1 MNENLPSAVPSIT
14 DDLVGS
20 INSRVDGGYIL
31 VQELQAV
38 VLDKRVVRTNRRPA
52 DADDVGNARR
62 IDETFRRRCIRSNED
77 VRWHYQHCSIPL
89 AVPPH

>member
-1 MNENLPSAVPSIT
+1 MDENLSSAVPSIS

-20 INSRVDGGYIL
+20 INSCVDGEYIL

-38 VLDKRVVRTNRRPA
+38 VLDKRVVGTNRRPA
-52 DADDVGNARR
+52 DADDVGNACR
-62 IDETFRRRCIRSNED
+62 INDISRRRCIRSNED
-77 VRWHYQHCSIPL
+77 VRWHYQYCTIPF